1 MMNKIKRHII
11 NVFNNF
17 GYDISRLDQTN
28 TMAGAIK
35 RCADRGVKI
44 NTVIDVGA
52 SNGSWSELCR
62 TFYPDAKYS
71 LIEAQEEHKAGL
83 ESYIKNHPNS
93 DYIIAAAGNREGKI
107 FFDNSS
113 LIGGLASDTPFDKN
127 CIEVP
132 VKTIDQIVSEN
143 KLLPPYLIKLDTHG
157 YEVPIIEG
165 AQNALKKTNLLIIET
180 YNFKLCEG
188 GLRYYEMCE
197 YLSDL
202 GFSSFEIVDLLH
214 RKRDLCLWQMDIFY
228 VPSDSNEFYNP
239 TYD

>member
-1 MMNKIKRHII
+1 MMNKIKRYII

-17 GYDISRLDQTN
+17 GYDIIRLDQTN

-62 TFYPDAKYS
+62 TFYPDAKYF
-71 LIEAQEEHKAGL
+71 LIEAQEEHKASL
-83 ESYIKNHPNS
+83 DSYIKTHPNS

-113 LIGGLASDTPFDKN
+113 LLGGLASDTPFNYN

-165 AQNALKKTNLLIIET
+165 PQNALKKQI
-180 YNFKLCEG
+180 C
-188 GLRYYEMCE
+188 
-197 YLSDL
+197 
-202 GFSSFEIVDLLH
+202 
-214 RKRDLCLWQMDIFY
+214 
-228 VPSDSNEFYNP
+228 
-239 TYD
+239 